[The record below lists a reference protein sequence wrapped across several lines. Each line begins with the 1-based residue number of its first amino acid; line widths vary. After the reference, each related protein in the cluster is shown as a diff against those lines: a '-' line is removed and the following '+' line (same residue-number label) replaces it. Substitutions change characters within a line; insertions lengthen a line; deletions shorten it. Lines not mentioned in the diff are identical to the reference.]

1 MDLSKKNHGVTTTSQ
16 MGSKW
21 VESYGKDDSDV
32 TGSAGK
38 ERNPH
43 NMGGGID
50 NLSHSL
56 SGCKANQKGA

>member
-1 MDLSKKNHGVTTTSQ
+1 MELSKKNHGVQVSS
-16 MGSKW
+16 MNGSKW
-21 VESYGKDDSDV
+21 VESYGKDDSNI
-32 TGSAGK
+32 TGPANK

-56 SGCKANQKGA
+56 SGTRANQKGA